1 MSGGTK
7 FRRWKLVLGGIG
19 MPELIVILVLV
30 LVIFGAGKL
39 AHAGKALG
47 ASVKGFRESVKET
60 EDEKTQEVK

>member
-1 MSGGTK
+1 
-7 FRRWKLVLGGIG
+7 VLGGIG

-47 ASVKGFRESVKET
+47 ESVKGFRESVKET